1 MLNNSS
7 VVPIVCFFLVHW
19 WGCVLMQTVFLHRY
33 ASHGMF
39 GLSRGWERTF
49 HLLTY
54 LFQGSS
60 YLVPRAYAHMHR
72 AHHAYS
78 DTDKDPHTP
87 HRFSNVFTMMLD
99 TKRSYSA
106 LVRCEVEPE
115 PRFRG
120 YVPVWPALERI
131 ADSGV
136 SRIAWVVAYTGI
148 YVALAPHWAWLVLLP
163 VHFLMGPIH
172 GAIVNWAGHKY
183 GYRNFAT
190 RDQSRNVLPWDLVT
204 LGELFQNNHH
214 RHGQAPNFAQRG
226 FEWDPAYGFIRLLS
240 ALGIADLAAKG
251 QLTAEPGDDE
261 QAGLPGGLEAVRP
274 GAGGLSGPASAVAE
288 TSPAL

>member
-1 MLNNSS
+1 
-7 VVPIVCFFLVHW
+7 
-19 WGCVLMQTVFLHRY
+19 
-33 ASHGMF
+33 
-39 GLSRGWERTF
+39 
-49 HLLTY
+49 
-54 LFQGSS
+54 
-60 YLVPRAYAHMHR
+60 
-72 AHHAYS
+72 
-78 DTDKDPHTP
+78 
-87 HRFSNVFTMMLD
+87 
-99 TKRSYSA
+99 
-106 LVRCEVEPE
+106 
-115 PRFRG
+115 
-120 YVPVWPALERI
+120 
-131 ADSGV
+131 
-136 SRIAWVVAYTGI
+136 
-148 YVALAPHWAWLVLLP
+148 

-251 QLTAEPGDDE
+251 QLTAEPGDDP
-261 QAGLPGGLEAVRP
+261 QDRLEAPRP
-274 GAGGLSGPASAVAE
+274 GAGGVRGPASAVAE